1 MKIITQISR
10 VFVGIL
16 FIISGLI
23 KANDTLGFSY
33 KLIEYF
39 ELFGWDLFIPLAV
52 PAAMAICIFEI
63 ISGFALLIG
72 IYVSLNAWLLLIL
85 IAFFTW
91 LTGYSA
97 ITHKVTDCGCF
108 GDALKLTPLQSFLKD
123 VVLFAFILVIVIG
136 KKNIQP
142 LFNKVINHIGLFVA
156 FIVTLF
162 FTIYTFMF
170 LPVKDFLPYK
180 IGNNIKELT
189 TVPENAPKDEIEMLF
204 IYEKDGK
211 TFEFTANTL
220 PTDIENYKYI
230 DRKDKLIKE
239 GYRAPI
245 HDFKLFDSTDNEMTE
260 LFFLDTG
267 YKLVLVQ
274 TKLDEE
280 LRQLV
285 KPINAIHDFVVE
297 NKMAS
302 FWALTASSK
311 DDIKAYNNSNHANYS
326 FYNMDAI
333 PLKSMVRSNPGLLLL
348 KNNVVVKKWGAFN
361 LPDPTI
367 LKKYLQQ

>member
-1 MKIITQISR
+1 MKAITQISR
-10 VFVGIL
+10 VLVGIL

-39 ELFGWDLFIPLAV
+39 ELFGWDVLIPLAV

-63 ISGFALLIG
+63 ISGVALLIG
-72 IYVSLNAWLLLIL
+72 IYVTLNAWLLLIL

-123 VVLFAFILVIVIG
+123 VVLFVLIVFIVIG

-156 FIVTLF
+156 FLVTTF
-162 FTIYTFMF
+162 FTLYTFMF

-180 IGNNIKELT
+180 IGNNIKELS
-189 TVPENAPKDEIEMLF
+189 TVPENAPKDVIEMLF
-204 IYEKDGK
+204 IYEKEGK
-211 TFEFTANTL
+211 TYEFTANTL

-230 DRKDKLIKE
+230 DRKDKLIQE
-239 GYRAPI
+239 GFRAPI
-245 HDFKLFDSTDNEMTE
+245 HDFKLFDSSDVEMTE
-260 LFFLDTG
+260 VFFNDTG

-274 TKLDEE
+274 TKLNEE
-280 LRQLV
+280 LRQLT
-285 KPINAIHDFVVE
+285 KPINAVYDYFIQ
-297 NKMAS
+297 NKLGS

-311 DDIKAYNNSNHANYS
+311 DDIQHYTYQYQTHYS

-333 PLKSMVRSNPGLLLL
+333 PLKSMVRSNPGLILL

-361 LPDPTI
+361 LPDPTV
-367 LKKYLQQ
+367 LKKYIQP